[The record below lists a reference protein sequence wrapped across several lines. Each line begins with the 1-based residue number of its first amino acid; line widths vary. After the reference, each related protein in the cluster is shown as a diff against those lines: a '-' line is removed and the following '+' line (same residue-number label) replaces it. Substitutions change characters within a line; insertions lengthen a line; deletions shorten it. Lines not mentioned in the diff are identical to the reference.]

1 MHSFLEVL
9 WREFRLGVRL
19 LAKDRGF
26 TIVAGLTLALGIG
39 ATTAIFSVFDATVLA
54 PLPYREPDR
63 LVLIEQT
70 NGEGQFRILAPD
82 TLDVW
87 REQSQTLDAVA
98 NALMGRVDFTLSGPG
113 GAERILI
120 EQVDFE
126 TFRVFGVDPI
136 LGRWFQPDE
145 VLVQGNTA
153 QTIVIGY
160 ELWQRLG
167 ADPGIIGQRLPGWN
181 AGWGEIVIGVMPRGF
196 YTHPSRVNTDAW
208 YIISPNPGRTIGR
221 LAGGVA
227 IEEAQA
233 ELDILGRPE
242 EPNDAGQGAVGAL
255 RVQLTPLHDV
265 YRGNYAETL
274 FMLLGAV
281 GFVLLIASVNVANL
295 QLNRGV
301 TRQAEMAT
309 RIALGAGRWGL
320 FRQLVI
326 ENTALALAGGVAG
339 ILSAYLGIR
348 LFLIVAPTFYPPS
361 SEIAINPA
369 VLLFT
374 LTLCLAIGI
383 LSGLVPGLRAST
395 PDVHGGLKQGGR
407 GGSGGARLGLRRAL
421 VITEVAL
428 AMVLLVGAGLMI
440 NSYARLTSVDIGMDP
455 NNVLTMEV
463 SLSGMDR
470 YRTRHG
476 SNHYSVTPEVSNLYT
491 AVLDRI
497 AALPGVE
504 SVGMTTS
511 LPPGGGP
518 MLPLRVIDGV
528 AGRRRFDDQQLCP
541 VDQCRYR
548 YGSQQCLDDGGQ
560 PVGYG
565 SLPDPAWKQPLFRHP
580 GSLEPVHGGARSD
593 CGAPWRGIGR
603 DDHQPPTRGRPHV
616 AVAGDRGCGAGRRRP
631 ARPVP

>member
-242 EPNDAGQGAVGAL
+242 EPNDAGQGAVGAS

-361 SEIAINPA
+361 IRDRYQPGGSPLHPDLVFGHRDPVRTGSRFASFDARRPRRTQTGWA
-369 VLLFT
+369 WRSGRG
-374 LTLCLAIGI
+374 A
-383 LSGLVPGLRAST
+383 SGLAARVG
-395 PDVHGGLKQGGR
+395 DHR
-407 GGSGGARLGLRRAL
+407 GG
-421 VITEVAL
+421 
-428 AMVLLVGAGLMI
+428 
-440 NSYARLTSVDIGMDP
+440 
-455 NNVLTMEV
+455 
-463 SLSGMDR
+463 
-470 YRTRHG
+470 
-476 SNHYSVTPEVSNLYT
+476 
-491 AVLDRI
+491 
-497 AALPGVE
+497 PG
-504 SVGMTTS
+504 
-511 LPPGGGP
+511 
-518 MLPLRVIDGV
+518 DGV

-565 SLPDPAWKQPLFRHP
+565 SLPDPAWKQPLFRHA

-593 CGAPWRGIGR
+593 RGAPWRGIGR

>member
-1 MHSFLEVL
+1 MHSSLEVL

-126 TFRVFGVDPI
+126 TFRVFGVDPF

-153 QTIVIGY
+153 QTIVISY

-181 AGWGEIVIGVMPRGF
+181 AGWGEIVIGVMPSGFLHTPVPCEPRRVVHHLAQPGSNDRAACRWRSDRRG
-196 YTHPSRVNTDAW
+196 P
-208 YIISPNPGRTIGR
+208 
-221 LAGGVA
+221 
-227 IEEAQA
+227 QA

-242 EPNDAGQGAVGAL
+242 EPNDAGQGAVGAS

-265 YRGNYAETL
+265 YRRNYAETL

-295 QLNRGV
+295 QLIY
-301 TRQAEMAT
+301 E
-309 RIALGAGRWGL
+309 
-320 FRQLVI
+320 
-326 ENTALALAGGVAG
+326 
-339 ILSAYLGIR
+339 
-348 LFLIVAPTFYPPS
+348 
-361 SEIAINPA
+361 
-369 VLLFT
+369 
-374 LTLCLAIGI
+374 
-383 LSGLVPGLRAST
+383 
-395 PDVHGGLKQGGR
+395 
-407 GGSGGARLGLRRAL
+407 LRRP
-421 VITEVAL
+421 
-428 AMVLLVGAGLMI
+428 
-440 NSYARLTSVDIGMDP
+440 TS
-455 NNVLTMEV
+455 
-463 SLSGMDR
+463 
-470 YRTRHG
+470 
-476 SNHYSVTPEVSNLYT
+476 T
-491 AVLDRI
+491 ADSSRV
-497 AALPGVE
+497 GVE
-504 SVGMTTS
+504 DREG
-511 LPPGGGP
+511 
-518 MLPLRVIDGV
+518 RV
-528 AGRRRFDDQQLCP
+528 
-541 VDQCRYR
+541 
-548 YGSQQCLDDGGQ
+548 
-560 PVGYG
+560 
-565 SLPDPAWKQPLFRHP
+565 W
-580 GSLEPVHGGARSD
+580 D
-593 CGAPWRGIGR
+593 CGARW
-603 DDHQPPTRGRPHV
+603 
-616 AVAGDRGCGAGRRRP
+616 
-631 ARPVP
+631 

>member
-1 MHSFLEVL
+1 MHSSLEVL

-126 TFRVFGVDPI
+126 TFRVFGVDPF

-153 QTIVIGY
+153 QTIVISY

-242 EPNDAGQGAVGAL
+242 EPNDAGQGAVGAS

-265 YRGNYAETL
+265 YRRNYAETL

-295 QLNRGV
+295 QLIY
-301 TRQAEMAT
+301 E
-309 RIALGAGRWGL
+309 
-320 FRQLVI
+320 
-326 ENTALALAGGVAG
+326 
-339 ILSAYLGIR
+339 
-348 LFLIVAPTFYPPS
+348 
-361 SEIAINPA
+361 
-369 VLLFT
+369 
-374 LTLCLAIGI
+374 
-383 LSGLVPGLRAST
+383 
-395 PDVHGGLKQGGR
+395 
-407 GGSGGARLGLRRAL
+407 LRRP
-421 VITEVAL
+421 
-428 AMVLLVGAGLMI
+428 
-440 NSYARLTSVDIGMDP
+440 TS
-455 NNVLTMEV
+455 
-463 SLSGMDR
+463 
-470 YRTRHG
+470 
-476 SNHYSVTPEVSNLYT
+476 T
-491 AVLDRI
+491 ADSSRV
-497 AALPGVE
+497 GVE
-504 SVGMTTS
+504 DREG
-511 LPPGGGP
+511 
-518 MLPLRVIDGV
+518 RV
-528 AGRRRFDDQQLCP
+528 
-541 VDQCRYR
+541 
-548 YGSQQCLDDGGQ
+548 
-560 PVGYG
+560 
-565 SLPDPAWKQPLFRHP
+565 W
-580 GSLEPVHGGARSD
+580 D
-593 CGAPWRGIGR
+593 CGARW
-603 DDHQPPTRGRPHV
+603 
-616 AVAGDRGCGAGRRRP
+616 
-631 ARPVP
+631 